1 MVVNNNASFCY
12 KSEKKHHPQTLLEE
26 CKNEIKKNKRK
37 ILSIMILAQV
47 HMIMK
52 LIVILIMR
60 LK

>member
-1 MVVNNNASFCY
+1 MVVNNNASLCY